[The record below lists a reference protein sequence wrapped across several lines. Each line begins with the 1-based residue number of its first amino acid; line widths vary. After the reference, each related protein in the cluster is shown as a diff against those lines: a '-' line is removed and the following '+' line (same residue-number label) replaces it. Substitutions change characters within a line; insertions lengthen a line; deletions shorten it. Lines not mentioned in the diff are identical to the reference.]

1 MPENIEFAEVSVD
14 NRPVNIH
21 IVMGEDVA
29 KAGYWSQL
37 AGQVTREDA
46 QLAQRK
52 YCVLTSRWPGSAL
65 QRNQAK
71 RQIDA
76 ALPGDFKA
84 ASCDVLQVGISEKL
98 DPVDRP
104 DRLQP
109 VHAVVELFQSAF
121 DTGELRHRCFL
132 L

>member
-1 MPENIEFAEVSVD
+1 MPEDIEFAEVSVD
-14 NRPVNIH
+14 NLPVNIH
-21 IVMGEDVA
+21 VVMGEDVA

-37 AGQVTREDA
+37 AGQVTRDDA
-46 QLAQRK
+46 QLAKGK
-52 YCVLTSRWPGSAL
+52 YCVLASLWPGSAL
-65 QRNQAK
+65 QRNQPE
-71 RQIDA
+71 REIDA

-98 DPVDRP
+98 APVDCP
-104 DRLQP
+104 HRLQP
-109 VHAVVELFQSAF
+109 VHAVVELFQPAF